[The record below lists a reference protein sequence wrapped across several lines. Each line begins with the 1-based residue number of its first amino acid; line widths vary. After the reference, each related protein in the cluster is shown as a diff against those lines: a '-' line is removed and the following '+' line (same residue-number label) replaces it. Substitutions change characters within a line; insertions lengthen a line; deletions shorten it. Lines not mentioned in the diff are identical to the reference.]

1 MKSEKLKK
9 LKSMETSEILFNKMK
24 EFEGCRLQAYQD
36 AAGVWTIGYGH
47 TRGVRRGDRITQW
60 LADEYLRMDIAEA
73 ERQVLGL
80 GLSLTQ
86 GQLDALVSFVFNVGI
101 GRLQQSTLLRF
112 IREGRP
118 EHDIKR
124 QFRQWVYAGGRT
136 MPGLVKRREWEA
148 IRFFS
153 V

>member
-1 MKSEKLKK
+1 
-9 LKSMETSEILFNKMK
+9 METSEILFNKMK
-24 EFEGCRLQAYQD
+24 EFEGCSLQAYQD

-136 MPGLVKRREWEA
+136 MLGLVKRREWEA